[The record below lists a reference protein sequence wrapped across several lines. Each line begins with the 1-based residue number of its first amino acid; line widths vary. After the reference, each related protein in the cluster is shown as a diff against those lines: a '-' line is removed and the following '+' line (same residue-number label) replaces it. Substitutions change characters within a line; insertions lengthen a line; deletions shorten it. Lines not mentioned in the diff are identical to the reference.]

1 MLGVSAVAAPAARIP
16 LTIERVTT
24 GVPVT
29 FGVPFP
35 KGALRSPD
43 HVRVLDARGIEI
55 PSQITEVASW
65 LPASDSL
72 QWVWVD
78 FVTDGSDRYEIEY
91 GPVVRR
97 KPVESRLR
105 IVNSQ
110 RPAGGLEVDTG
121 AIRFRV
127 PRGAG
132 GFIEEASV
140 SVNGTYRGAIS
151 SPGKR
156 GSFLDLLD
164 DAGPDRSE
172 AFVTFTSIEKGS
184 GPLHAIL
191 RVEGEYRYARADNRS
206 APFVTRIHVWSG
218 KPWMKVLHT
227 IVYTGSPDKRR
238 PQEGQHRHVATKGAR
253 LLVEDPN
260 DHGFVEPNDRIAAA
274 GLSLPLAEKPVRA
287 RTGLV
292 DGDWWIRGRESIVEA
307 PLIGDAGIT
316 QTGPKPDRMP
326 PVPESKDRERIGGF
340 EATVTNGSGTI
351 ASVSYTH
358 LTLPTILRV

>member
-1 MLGVSAVAAPAARIP
+1 MICPDETGCRPSRSALPNREFVGELRLVKPLSPLAICLSALAMLGVPAVAAPAARIP

-43 HVRVLDARGIEI
+43 QVRVLDAHGIEI
-55 PSQITEVASW
+55 PSQITEVTSW

-72 QWVWVD
+72 QWIWVD

-164 DAGPDRSE
+164 DCLLY
-172 AFVTFTSIEKGS
+172 TSD
-184 GPLHAIL
+184 A
-191 RVEGEYRYARADNRS
+191 AD
-206 APFVTRIHVWSG
+206 
-218 KPWMKVLHT
+218 
-227 IVYTGSPDKRR
+227 
-238 PQEGQHRHVATKGAR
+238 E
-253 LLVEDPN
+253 
-260 DHGFVEPNDRIAAA
+260 
-274 GLSLPLAEKPVRA
+274 
-287 RTGLV
+287 
-292 DGDWWIRGRESIVEA
+292 
-307 PLIGDAGIT
+307 
-316 QTGPKPDRMP
+316 
-326 PVPESKDRERIGGF
+326 
-340 EATVTNGSGTI
+340 
-351 ASVSYTH
+351 
-358 LTLPTILRV
+358 